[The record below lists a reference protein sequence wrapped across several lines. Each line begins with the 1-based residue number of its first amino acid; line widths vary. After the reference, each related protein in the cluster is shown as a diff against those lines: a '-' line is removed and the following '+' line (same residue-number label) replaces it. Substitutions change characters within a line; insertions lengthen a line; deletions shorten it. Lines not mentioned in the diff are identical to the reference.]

1 MSTNA
6 RAAVSAEDRRWAIRY
21 ILCFGL
27 VSLFADMTYEG
38 AHGSIGPLLTNLG
51 ANVAAVAIISGLGE
65 MIAAGLRFFTGQLAD
80 RTRAYWTLAVA
91 GYAFNVLAVPGL
103 AFVNT
108 WQAAAILI
116 VIERTGK
123 AVRGPARDVLLSQA
137 TDKVGHGW
145 GFGLHAAMDQTGACA
160 GPLLMAILVAKTGQF
175 KAAFVWLAVPAVLA
189 LLSILLARAVRP
201 VEATPPKAKPPQA
214 LPDVFW
220 TYIIAAGLLACGFV
234 DFPVLAAHFAHHD
247 LFKPAM
253 IPLLYSMAMAVNGIT
268 AVIFGRL
275 FDRYGIVVLTWGI
288 LLSMLALP
296 LGFMGGPIAGVLAV
310 TCWASGLGV
319 QDASL
324 RSGIAQVVSMNK
336 RGSAFGT
343 FNGVYGVMW
352 FLGSAVMGIVYS
364 YSIAGVV
371 VFGMAAQLV
380 SAVMFFTLRKPLAE
394 AAAAAG
400 H

>member
-1 MSTNA
+1 LSTNA
-6 RAAVSAEDRRWAIRY
+6 IAGVSPEDRRWAIRY

-38 AHGSIGPLLTNLG
+38 AHGSIGPLLHDLG
-51 ANVAAVAIISGLGE
+51 ASVAAVAIISGLGE
-65 MIAAGLRFFTGQLAD
+65 MVAAGLRFFTGQFAD

-91 GYAFNVLAVPGL
+91 GYAFNVLAIPGL

-160 GPLLMAILVAKTGQF
+160 GPLLMAILVAKTGHF
-175 KAAFVWLAVPAVLA
+175 KAAFAWLAVPAVLA
-189 LLSILLARAVRP
+189 LTSILLARAVRP
-201 VEATPPKAKPPQA
+201 VEAAPPKAKPPQP
-214 LPDVFW
+214 LPQVFW
-220 TYIIAAGLLACGFV
+220 TYIIAAGLLACGFI
-234 DFPVLAAHFAHHD
+234 DFPVLAAHFENHQ
-247 LFKPAM
+247 LFTPAV
-253 IPLLYSMAMAVNGIT
+253 IPLLYSVAMAVNGIT

-296 LGFMGGPIAGVLAV
+296 LGFMGGSIGGVLAV
-310 TCWASGLGV
+310 VCWASGLGV

-352 FLGSAVMGIVYS
+352 FLGSAAMGLLYG
-364 YSIAGVV
+364 YSILALV
-371 VFGMAAQLV
+371 VFGVVAQLV

-394 AAAAAG
+394 AAALP